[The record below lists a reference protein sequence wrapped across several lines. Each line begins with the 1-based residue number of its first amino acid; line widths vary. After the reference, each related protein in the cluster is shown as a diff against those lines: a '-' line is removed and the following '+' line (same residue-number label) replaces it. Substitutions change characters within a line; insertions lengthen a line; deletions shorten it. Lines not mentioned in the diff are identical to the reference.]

1 MNTLDYKVLLKA
13 LFQLKTKNHL
23 HVPVCIWGKA
33 GIGKTAIPH
42 EVATELSQELGK
54 PVRCVVLKPGQ
65 ADSAGDLVG
74 MPEKVPYFPCPF
86 CPASESAEG
95 FRAEDLAQH
104 AQDAHQQTLEAAMDA
119 MKGRDHLV
127 VRKQRFAVTDIWPTS
142 GLGILVIDEINRA
155 PGDIQ
160 NSLLGLVQECVMEMT
175 GYKVPPGFIIIA
187 TANPPTSDYVATQ
200 DMDLAMVT
208 RMAHFDL
215 IPEDEHWLSY
225 VRSKPYAEDEQGRR
239 LVGFFGSQKKFIGCE
254 EVANPVIEEHLKPC
268 PRQAENLV
276 RLSFVLKDGLLVEA
290 ARGTI
295 GPIGATELQA
305 YLSKGEEIVTG
316 KEILKD
322 YEKVRPR
329 VLEYKKDAG
338 NIRNDAFG
346 ATVEDLLDTL
356 SKKTKLG
363 DADRK
368 HIVAF
373 MADLSTEMC
382 IKFAKSMMTSTE
394 GNLAKHFQTLQ
405 QENGSDNE
413 FNTVIL
419 AATADARRS
428 TGKAI

>member
-1 MNTLDYKVLLKA
+1 VNTLDYQVLLKA
-13 LFQLKTKNHL
+13 LFQLKTKHAL

-42 EVATELSQELGK
+42 EVAKQLSQELGK

-86 CPASESAEG
+86 CLDARTADGVPLEEY
-95 FRAEDLAQH
+95 RVEELAQH
-104 AQDAHQQTLEAAMDA
+104 VQAVHHKTVEAAMEQL
-119 MKGRDHLV
+119 KGRDHLIV
-127 VRKQRFAVTDIWPTS
+127 KKQRFAVTDVWPTS

-175 GYKVPPGFIIIA
+175 GYRVPPGFIIVA

-225 VRSKPYAEDEQGRR
+225 LRSKSYAEHEQGRR
-239 LVGFFGSQKKFIGCE
+239 LVSFFGSQKKFIGCE
-254 EVANPVIEEHLKPC
+254 EVPNPVIEEHLKPC

-276 RLSFVLKDGLLVEA
+276 RLSHVLKDGLLVEA

-316 KEILKD
+316 KEILRD

-329 VLEYKKDAG
+329 VLEYRKDP
-338 NIRNDAFG
+338 NNVRNDAFG
-346 ATVEDLLDTL
+346 ATV
-356 SKKTKLG
+356 
-363 DADRK
+363 
-368 HIVAF
+368 
-373 MADLSTEMC
+373 
-382 IKFAKSMMTSTE
+382 
-394 GNLAKHFQTLQ
+394 
-405 QENGSDNE
+405 
-413 FNTVIL
+413 
-419 AATADARRS
+419 
-428 TGKAI
+428 

>member
-1 MNTLDYKVLLKA
+1 MNTIDYQNLLKA
-13 LFQLKTKNHL
+13 LFELKTKHGL
-23 HVPVCIWGKA
+23 HVPICIWGKA

-42 EVATELSQELGK
+42 DVAKQLSQELGK

-86 CPASESAEG
+86 CLETLQAPEE
-95 FRAEDLAQH
+95 FRVEELAQH
-104 AQDAHQQTLEAAMDA
+104 VESHGQSLEAAMERL
-119 MKGRDHLV
+119 KGRDHLIV
-127 VRKQRFAVTDIWPTS
+127 KKQRFAVTDVWPTS

-175 GYKVPPGFIIIA
+175 GYRVPPGFIIIA

-215 IPEDEHWLSY
+215 IPEDEHWLTY
-225 VRSKPYAEDEQGRR
+225 VRSKPYAEHEQGRR

-254 EVANPVIEEHLKPC
+254 EIANPVIEEHLKPC

-276 RLSFVLKDGLLVEA
+276 RLSHVLTGGLLVEA

-305 YLSKGEEIVTG
+305 YLAKGEEVVTG

-329 VLEYKKDAG
+329 VLEYRKDAN

-356 SKKTKLG
+356 GKKAKLTEG
-363 DADRK
+363 DRK
-368 HIVAF
+368 AIVAF
-373 MADLSTEMC
+373 MGDLTTEMC
-382 IKFAKSMMTSTE
+382 IKFAKSLMTGE
-394 GNLAKHFQTLQ
+394 GNLGKHFQALQ
-405 QENGSDNE
+405 QENNAENE
-413 FNTVIL
+413 FNRTIL
-419 AATADARRS
+419 AATAEAKRS
-428 TGKAI
+428 AGTAK

>member
-1 MNTLDYKVLLKA
+1 MNTLDYKALLKA
-13 LFQLKTKNHL
+13 LFQLKTTHQL

-42 EVATELSQELGK
+42 EVARELSQELGK

-74 MPEKVPYFPCPF
+74 MPEKVPYFPCPHCLEKRATPEEF
-86 CPASESAEG
+86 RIEELAE
-95 FRAEDLAQH
+95 H
-104 AQDAHQQTLEAAMDA
+104 VQQVHLKGLEETMEL
-119 MKGRDHLV
+119 MKGRDHLIV
-127 VRKQRFAVTDIWPTS
+127 KKQRFAVTDIWPTS

-175 GYKVPPGFIIIA
+175 GYRVPPGFIIIA

-225 VRSKPYAEDEQGRR
+225 VRSKSYGEHEQGRR
-239 LVGFFGSQKKFIGCE
+239 LVNFFGSQKKFIGCDE
-254 EVANPVIEEHLKPC
+254 AANPVIEEHLKPC

-276 RLSFVLKDGLLVEA
+276 RLSYVLKDGLLVEA

-305 YLSKGEEIVTG
+305 YLAKGEEIVTG

-322 YEKVRPR
+322 YAKVRPR
-329 VLEYKKDAG
+329 VLEYKKDPN

-356 SKKTKLG
+356 AKKAKLS
-363 DADRK
+363 DTDK
-368 HIVAF
+368 QHIVAF
-373 MADLSTEMC
+373 MQDLSTEMC
-382 IKFAKSMMTSTE
+382 IKFAKSMMASAE
-394 GNLAKHFQTLQ
+394 GNLSKHFQTMQ

-419 AATADARRS
+419 AATADAKRV
-428 TGKAI
+428 TK